1 MNRKKCPCCQSS
13 LTKRNGKRNGVQLY
27 KCYACGRQFRA
38 SEKMTDEQLWYL
50 YQERKQTIAE
60 LAQTFGVSVS
70 TIKRRLHVIHIEWTQ
85 PDLHGMSGY
94 VHLDTTYWGRSWGVL
109 VALDDVTKRALYI
122 AYVSGETNE
131 AYALAVY
138 TIQEKGYEIRG
149 LILDGRKG
157 LFLLFKDYKIQMC
170 QFHMKQIII
179 RYLTKNPRIKASM
192 ALLLLINDMPKVS
205 KEKFEIAFQ
214 EWKER
219 YAETIKKKSISKVN
233 EKMHYTHKRLRG
245 AMRSIEFYLPYLF
258 TYKQPECICM
268 PNTNNKIEGIFTDL
282 KKNLNMHSGLSEDNR
297 KRIINGFFLALEGNL
312 HINKTE
318 GKNPL

>member
-1 MNRKKCPCCQSS
+1 MS
-13 LTKRNGKRNGVQLY
+13 
-27 KCYACGRQFRA
+27 
-38 SEKMTDEQLWYL
+38 DEQLWYL

-60 LAQTFGVSVS
+60 LAQISGVSAS
-70 TIKRRLHVIHIEWTQ
+70 TIKRRLHVLRIEWTQ

-131 AYALAVY
+131 AYALAVC
-138 TIQEKGYEIRG
+138 TIKNKGYEIKG

-179 RYLTKNPRIKASM
+179 RYLTKNPRIKASA
-192 ALLLLINDMPKVS
+192 ALLILINEMPKLS
-205 KEKFEIAFQ
+205 KRKFEAAFL
-214 EWKER
+214 EWKEK
-219 YAETIKKKSISKVN
+219 YADTIKKKSTSKVN
-233 EKMHYTHKRLRG
+233 GKIHYTHKRLRG

-258 TYKQPECICM
+258 TYKQPECLCM

-282 KKNLNMHSGLSEDNR
+282 KKNLNIHSGLSEDNR

-312 HINKTE
+312 HID
-318 GKNPL
+318 KNRGQ